1 MCFLIRCRF
10 VVLKSDVVRVRPKV
24 ICTSGQLLQVLP
36 GVQIPGKRRWPNGRQ
51 EWNGDVFNSKL
62 DHVLAKHFRGQ
73 NMNHKHDVS
82 HQRCLPIKDVLCML
96 MQFQWLGTPHVHPLL
111 GCAHHSS
118 DVAARSLI
126 VGLLQKIR
134 YLLPLVNHRFSCRN
148 GNYPGKY
155 THKYPLNSF
164 KSWSD
169 PCQHTQLNLHFF
181 LNPHFDELNP
191 SKSKSISDPM
201 FDLLDPLV
209 KSHGSGPPRL
219 NSFVV
224 QGEAFPALVAPN
236 GASTGDG
243 TIRTHQN
250 PSKIHSK
257 NIENPWNIINPTIK
271 HHQTSSNIIKHH
283 QESSDFSQFS
293 PDFSIHFPP
302 PPRPPVSPGCRRGTE
317 AFPVALHHGVDAP
330 QLLHGGRSIV
340 AGPWGVMGFK
350 LWYNEQ

>member
-1 MCFLIRCRF
+1 MAI
-10 VVLKSDVVRVRPKV
+10 
-24 ICTSGQLLQVLP
+24 
-36 GVQIPGKRRWPNGRQ
+36 
-51 EWNGDVFNSKL
+51 
-62 DHVLAKHFRGQ
+62 
-73 NMNHKHDVS
+73 
-82 HQRCLPIKDVLCML
+82 
-96 MQFQWLGTPHVHPLL
+96 
-111 GCAHHSS
+111 
-118 DVAARSLI
+118 
-126 VGLLQKIR
+126 
-134 YLLPLVNHRFSCRN
+134 
-148 GNYPGKY
+148 PGKY

-219 NSFVV
+219 NSSLYRAKRSRRSLRRMVPR
-224 QGEAFPALVAPN
+224 PAMEP
-236 GASTGDG
+236 SEP
-243 TIRTHQN
+243 IRTHQR
-250 PSKIHSK
+250 SIRKILK
-257 NIENPWNIINPTIK
+257 TMK
-271 HHQTSSNIIKHH
+271 HHQSNHQTSSNIIKNPQISPNFLQIFHP
-283 QESSDFSQFS
+283 FST
-293 PDFSIHFPP
+293 

-350 LWYNEQ
+350 L